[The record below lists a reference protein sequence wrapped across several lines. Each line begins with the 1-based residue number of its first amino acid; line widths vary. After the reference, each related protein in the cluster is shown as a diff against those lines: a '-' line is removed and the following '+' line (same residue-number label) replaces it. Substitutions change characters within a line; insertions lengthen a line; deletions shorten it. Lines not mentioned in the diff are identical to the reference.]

1 MQQQE
6 PGILI
11 GLQLMV
17 SYQKGIGEMMCYS
30 SAKVTF
36 VSNLSSAVQ
45 SSLSINEGSSPSQGF
60 LYLTVFVQT
69 VGYRVLILLINERVT
84 APRVKCFF
92 TPLSASVLSNR
103 TTFNLYPMAPFVH
116 IPGNEKEIIVLLFLV
131 KTVSFATRA
140 RVMPRENCDLTVSWK
155 GGCYRTLNQFLQ
167 SSSLP
172 HMCYLH
178 VQKGGYICKNPHFYS
193 LTAKCTAHK
202 CSSSVSY
209 VYLI

>member
-1 MQQQE
+1 MKE
-6 PGILI
+6 AALPEVFCIL
-11 GLQLMV
+11 
-17 SYQKGIGEMMCYS
+17 
-30 SAKVTF
+30 
-36 VSNLSSAVQ
+36 
-45 SSLSINEGSSPSQGF
+45 
-60 LYLTVFVQT
+60 LYVFVQT

-92 TPLSASVLSNR
+92 IPLSVCVLSNP
-103 TTFNLYPMAPFVH
+103 TTFNLYTKVPFVN
-116 IPGNEKEIIVLLFLV
+116 IPGIEKDIIALLFCV
-131 KTVSFATRA
+131 KNASFATHT
-140 RVMPRENCDLTVSWK
+140 RVMPRENCDLSVSWK
-155 GGCYRTLNQFLQ
+155 GGCYTTLNQFLQ

-172 HMCYLH
+172 HMCYHH